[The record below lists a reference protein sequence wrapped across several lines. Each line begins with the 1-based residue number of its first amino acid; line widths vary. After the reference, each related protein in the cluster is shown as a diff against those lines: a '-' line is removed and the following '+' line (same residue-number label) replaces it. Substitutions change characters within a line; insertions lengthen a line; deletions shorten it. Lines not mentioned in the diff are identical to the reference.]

1 MRPTVLDL
9 FAGIGGLSDGFRQAG
24 CEVLGGI
31 EWDKDLAALYKKNHR
46 RHGANIE
53 VITEDARA
61 LNLDEVLT
69 RFSIEPGQLSYLIGG
84 SPCQGYSTIGK
95 RELHDERNA
104 LIFEFPRYLR
114 RLKPAAFLIE
124 NVPGFV
130 TFDGGKRLE
139 RLLEQLVD
147 AGYADATYKL
157 INAAAS
163 GVPQRRQRTVIF
175 GSLAGTLPCFD
186 DLVEPAEDGPTVWD
200 AIGDLPD
207 PHSLLKKH
215 HPGTKVPHGKKM
227 PSQYAKKLRRQ
238 TTLISHWEPVIHTR
252 EIIEAYRK
260 VEQGRTDPSTKCW
273 RLSKDG
279 YARTLRA
286 GSRSRTACRPIH
298 PVEPRVITV
307 REAARIHSFAD
318 SDRFPTV
325 KSHAHVAIGNA
336 VPPFLGRALA
346 TRFNAALESANE
358 SGKQRPSREIA
369 A

>member
-31 EWDKDLAALYKKNHR
+31 EWDKDLADLYKRNHR
-46 RHGANIE
+46 RYGEEIT
-53 VITEDARA
+53 VLTEDVRTVD
-61 LNLDEVLT
+61 LDSVL
-69 RFSIEPGQLSYLIGG
+69 RQFSIEPGQLSYLVGG

-114 RLKPAAFLIE
+114 RLKPRAFLIE

-130 TFDGGKRLE
+130 TFDDGKRLE
-139 RLLEQLVD
+139 RLLEALAD
-147 AGYADATYKL
+147 AGYANCRYQL
-157 INAAAS
+157 INAAAC
-163 GVPQRRQRTVIF
+163 GVPQRRRRIVIF
-175 GSLAGTLPCFD
+175 GTSHGDLPSFD
-186 DLVEPAEDGPTVWD
+186 DLVEPTDHGPTVWD

-207 PHSLLKKH
+207 PHVLLKKH
-215 HPGTKVPHGKKM
+215 DPGTKVPHGNKT
-227 PSQYAKKLRRQ
+227 PSRYAKRLRAQ
-238 TTLISHWEPVIHTR
+238 TKLISHWEPVIHTR
-252 EIIEAYRK
+252 EIIDAYRK
-260 VEQGRTDPSTKCW
+260 VEQGKTDPSTKCW

-279 YARTLRA
+279 HARTLRA

-307 REAARIHSFAD
+307 REAARLHSFAD
-318 SDRFPTV
+318 SYRFPTV

-336 VPPFLGRALA
+336 VPPLLGKGLA
-346 TRFNAALESANE
+346 TRFNAALEPPSE
-358 SGKQRPSREIA
+358 SDKPTRSREA
-369 A
+369 AA